1 MEWEAAKRATKAAT
15 SFVDM
20 FPKLVDKVHLLV
32 DKVSELQLAVYPFR
46 AVTGFGTLRALGRK
60 AGLCAFLTGIDSWA
74 SKGGL
79 HVEWKS
85 EDGCSSPIARL

>member
-46 AVTGFGTLRALGRK
+46 VSYWLWDSSGFGA
-60 AGLCAFLTGIDSWA
+60 
-74 SKGGL
+74 
-79 HVEWKS
+79 
-85 EDGCSSPIARL
+85 